1 MPDDKQ
7 PDQQEQ
13 PADPQDAGSISDS
26 AIRRLNRLGDF
37 AHVAV
42 ALLLLAVTALVLVYA
57 CLSYAHQMPQLTHA
71 FQPPPPTEGDHHPAD
86 PFIESSI
93 EFFSSILF
101 AVILLEVL
109 HTTLT
114 FLKDRSS
121 GPLIRAFLV
130 VAILSIVRKLLL
142 VGAESSMTG
151 EKGIPF
157 LYSAAGT
164 LVSILSILLL
174 VMGLTYINRTGDK
187 SK

>member
-1 MPDDKQ
+1 MPDTQ
-7 PDQQEQ
+7 QSEQQEQ
-13 PADPQDAGSISDS
+13 PDPQEAGSIPDS

-42 ALLLLAVTALVLVYA
+42 ALLLLALTALVLVYA
-57 CLSYAHQMPQLTHA
+57 CLSYAHQMPLLTHA
-71 FQPPPPTEGDHHPAD
+71 LQPPPPPSGGDSHPPD
-86 PFIESSI
+86 PFIQSSI

-114 FLKDRSS
+114 FLQDRSS
-121 GPLIRAFLV
+121 RPLVRAFLV

-151 EKGIPF
+151 EKGLPF
-157 LYSAAGT
+157 LLSAAGT
-164 LVSILSILLL
+164 FVSIVSILLL
-174 VMGLTYINRTGDK
+174 VMGLTYINRTGEK